1 MSHQGCGWDTQGI
14 RGVSFEAEGEA
25 GTVGKSL
32 YSGFHG
38 KERVR
43 QDQPAHHQLI
53 RLSSA
58 SSEGIRAASDTW
70 PWGD

>member
-1 MSHQGCGWDTQGI
+1 MSHHGLRGGGGTQAI
-14 RGVSFEAEGEA
+14 TGVHLEAEGEA

-43 QDQPAHHQLI
+43 QDQPVYHQLI
-53 RLSSA
+53 
-58 SSEGIRAASDTW
+58 
-70 PWGD
+70 

>member
-1 MSHQGCGWDTQGI
+1 MSHQGWGWDTQGI
-14 RGVSFEAEGEA
+14 TGVSFEAEGEA

-43 QDQPAHHQLI
+43 QDQPAYHQLI
-53 RLSSA
+53 QLSSA
-58 SSEGIRAASDTW
+58 SSGVSGLCLTR
-70 PWGD
+70 GLGY